1 MGLREEISKM
11 INRLR
16 DVFTYFP
23 SGFGESG
30 KRKLRSFTI
39 VLLAIL
45 VALGILIGVSLYQK
59 VQAKNSMAVVG
70 IVTLQPT
77 QESAATPTMVS
88 ESCPSNPSDWT
99 MMDLLPGDVYKRI
112 EPTCVYEG
120 LGKAVAWALAIQEG
134 YSRQEAASLLGY
146 QVLPMAQLSQVTVAT
161 NGQGPMPMD
170 VYFVAPHPDL
180 QEWYVN
186 DAGEP
191 AVSFVLQ
198 GCFRTFTIVGN
209 QKQEWGNGYPVVC
222 SLAMDTEA
230 TNMLM
235 CLNAQCYTSM
245 YSPKR
250 VFALFGYS
258 GNGDWIWLGIAKA
271 YSLEINSDT
280 VPDGERLAVVFA
292 QALTVWD
299 SSWLTQTYQMLSLPV
314 PDGWMGFTD
323 DSDLHFIASSINSYI
338 VTGVA
343 P

>member
-1 MGLREEISKM
+1 MM
-11 INRLR
+11 NRLR
-16 DVFTYFP
+16 DVFTYSP

-45 VALGILIGVSLYQK
+45 VVLIALIGVSLCQK
-59 VQAKNSMAVVG
+59 VQAKNAMAVVG
-70 IVTLQPT
+70 QVTLQST
-77 QESAATPTMVS
+77 QEPTAMPTTVS
-88 ESCPSNPSDWT
+88 ESCPSNSSDWT
-99 MMDLLPGDVYKRI
+99 MMDILPGDVYKRI

-120 LGKAVAWALAIQEG
+120 FGKAVAWALAIQEG
-134 YSRQEAASLLGY
+134 YSRQDAATRLGY
-146 QVLPMAQLSQVTVAT
+146 QTLPMAQLSQVTVAT
-161 NGQGPMPMD
+161 NGQGPMQMS

-186 DAGEP
+186 EAGEP
-191 AVSFVLQ
+191 AVSFTLQ
-198 GCFRTFTIVGN
+198 GCFRTFTIVSN

-235 CLNAQCYTSM
+235 CLGERCYADK
-245 YSPKR
+245 YLPKR

-258 GNGDWIWLGIAKA
+258 GAGNWIWLGIETA
-271 YSLEINSDT
+271 YSLDLVSDATDATIGGESAFINYEQ
-280 VPDGERLAVVFA
+280 GAA
-292 QALTVWD
+292 VWD
-299 SSWLTQTYQMLSLPV
+299 SSWLAQTYQMPSLLI
-314 PDGWMGFTD
+314 PDGWMGFTN
-323 DSDLHFIASSINSYI
+323 DSDLQFIASSINSYI